1 MALFPIG
8 FPFPDMTLA
17 STPDIIAE
25 LKAGRMVILVDEE
38 DRENEG
44 DLILAADF
52 VTPEAINFMARY
64 GRGLI
69 CLTLTQ
75 ERCKHL
81 NLPLMTYRN
90 GTQYGTAFTVS
101 IEAAEGVT
109 TGISAADR
117 SHTIATAVA
126 RDTRADQIVQ
136 PGHVFP
142 IMAQPG
148 GVLVRAGHTEAG
160 CDLTALAGLTPA
172 AVICEVIKDDGSM
185 ARLPDLI
192 EFGKQHG
199 ILIGTIADLIHYR
212 SRTESIVERVAERT
226 MQTAHGAFQAVLY
239 RDKPTG
245 SPHIALVR
253 GTPSPDVDTPVR
265 VHEPLSVLDLL
276 ETSTSTHSW
285 TLDAAMKDIAARDLG
300 AIVLLN
306 CGDNKEHLV
315 DVFRAFDEEEKAAV
329 LKRRPVDFKTFGIG
343 AQILRDVGVGRMQVL
358 ANPRKLGSMSGWGL
372 EVTGFVPMPG
382 GAASEV

>member
-1 MALFPIG
+1 
-8 FPFPDMTLA
+8 MTLA

-44 DLILAADF
+44 DVVVAAEF

-75 ERCKHL
+75 ERCKQL

-117 SHTIATAVA
+117 AHTIATAVA

-192 EFGKQHG
+192 EFSKEHG
-199 ILIGTIADLIHYR
+199 IKIGTIADLIHYR
-212 SRTESIVERVAERT
+212 SRTESIVERVSERT

-253 GTPSPDVDTPVR
+253 GTPSPEVDTPVR

-276 ETSTSTHSW
+276 ETGTSTHSW
-285 TLDAAMKDIAARDLG
+285 TLDAAMKEIAERDLG
-300 AIVLLN
+300 AVVLLN
-306 CGDNKEHLV
+306 CGDTKEHLV
-315 DVFRAFDEEEKAAV
+315 DVFLAFDEEEKAAA

-343 AQILRDVGVGRMQVL
+343 AQILRDVGVGKMQVL
-358 ANPRKLGSMSGWGL
+358 ANPHKLGSMSGWGL

-382 GAASEV
+382 GAASEL